1 MRELGELL
9 RNTREKKGL
18 SLAQVEE
25 ATRIRRAF
33 LEALEEGNHD
43 LLPPP
48 VYVKGFLKSYAQFLG
63 LDPQQVLSLYQPP
76 EATPQ
81 MRPAPV
87 MVDEPLEPLLLRRW
101 WPLLVVALVIAL
113 AAAAWWAYPHY
124 ADRLAFL
131 RDTATPTTTSV
142 PPSST
147 PVSPSPT
154 PERTDTPAPTH
165 TATAAATPTP
175 TPTLTPIGVE
185 LRLEI
190 VGPATW
196 VRVQTDGKVAFTGT
210 LETGVTRT
218 WRANRRIVLRCGKA
232 GAVHVTVDGQ
242 EVGPLGEL
250 DQVVDV
256 EWTAPGVPTRTP
268 NP

>member
-1 MRELGELL
+1 MKELGEHL
-9 RNTREKKGL
+9 RSTREEKGL

-25 ATRIRRAF
+25 ATKIRRAF
-33 LEALEEGNHD
+33 LQALEEGSHD

-81 MRPAPV
+81 MTPAPV
-87 MVDEPLEPLLLRRW
+87 MVDEPLEPLLLRRR

-113 AAAAWWAYPHY
+113 AAAAWWAYPRY

-131 RDTATPTTTSV
+131 RATATPTITSIL
-142 PPSST
+142 PSST
-147 PVSPSPT
+147 TVSPSPT
-154 PERTDTPAPTH
+154 PEPPTDTPAPTH
-165 TATAAATPTP
+165 TATATVTP

-196 VRVQTDGKVAFTGT
+196 VRVHADDKVAFTGT

-250 DQVVDV
+250 DQVVDL